1 MIFFL
6 GFLFSHLLTLS
17 FCQVLQNLVHCAD
30 LSNPT
35 KPLDIYRQWTDRII
49 EEFFKQG
56 DLERQKGIDISPMC
70 DRLTA
75 SVERS
80 QVVSVGAASGS
91 VPEIVSTR
99 NISSTLVHH
108 STEHKKGFSWLAKR
122 EVFLRTRT

>member
-1 MIFFL
+1 M
-6 GFLFSHLLTLS
+6 
-17 FCQVLQNLVHCAD
+17 LQNLVHCAD

-108 STEHKKGFSWLAKR
+108 STEHKKGFNWLAKR
-122 EVFLRTRT
+122 EVFLRTKT